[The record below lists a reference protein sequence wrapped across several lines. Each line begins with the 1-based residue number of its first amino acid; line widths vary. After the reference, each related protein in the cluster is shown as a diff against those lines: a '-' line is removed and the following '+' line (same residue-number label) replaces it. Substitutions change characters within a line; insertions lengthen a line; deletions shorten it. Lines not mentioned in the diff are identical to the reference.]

1 MPSDLCGHQET
12 QVEHTLYRFPGLKKL
27 SFCFE
32 KGLSLCVPTVRVF
45 SYLLYLS
52 ACLLCLWFLYSYL
65 SVMEILPVF
74 KFFNW

>member
-1 MPSDLCGHQET
+1 MGHT
-12 QVEHTLYRFPGLKKL
+12 FYRFPGLKKL

-45 SYLLYLS
+45 CYLLYLS

-65 SVMEILPVF
+65 SVMVNKYCLSLNSLTGRESET
-74 KFFNW
+74 NQDS